1 MDGRCSWLGG
11 NAGAAKR
18 FPARLLC
25 THCADFCPTPR
36 LCSYHSATLIGGKV
50 WLVSGG
56 DAETVFGDCIVF
68 DPEACT
74 YERPSLRGD
83 LGLLM
88 RTAHGACVHP
98 QRPEC
103 LLLFGGYGGQLDSA
117 TQEYR

>member
-1 MDGRCSWLGG
+1 MPKVSS
-11 NAGAAKR
+11 
-18 FPARLLC
+18 
-25 THCADFCPTPR
+25 PTPSTFR
-36 LCSYHSATLIGGKV
+36 SYHSATLIGGKV

-68 DPEACT
+68 DPESRT

-83 LGLLM
+83 RGLLM

-98 QRPEC
+98 QRPDC

>member
-1 MDGRCSWLGG
+1 ML
-11 NAGAAKR
+11 
-18 FPARLLC
+18 PPLL
-25 THCADFCPTPR
+25 PTFR
-36 LCSYHSATLIGGKV
+36 SYHSATLIGGKV

-68 DPEACT
+68 DPESRT

-83 LGLLM
+83 RGLLM